1 MPDNTEIA
9 AGMFT
14 SCIDLNNIFFETPSE
29 NPLNFV
35 IGDDCFYH
43 YDDEINKLVCDRKWK
58 GGNGT
63 IEQTWELIQYKLNY
77 IGLPEG
83 LDNPNPD
90 SFNVE
95 NHIFFESVLNKETG
109 KKSVIQK
116 HR

>member
-1 MPDNTEIA
+1 MFEINYVNVLPPVLDDSQIYVKKEI
-9 AGMFT
+9 GY
-14 SCIDLNNIFFETPSE
+14 S
-29 NPLNFV
+29 LNFV

-83 LDNPNPD
+83 LSIYVVGVACFVRYLEYSHRSDD
-90 SFNVE
+90 SD
-95 NHIFFESVLNKETG
+95 SA
-109 KKSVIQK
+109 
-116 HR
+116 